1 MKNFLLL
8 LFAIY
13 GVGVS
18 AVSAYGLIVLD
29 MPALEHA
36 VKTQSKDAEIRHRM
50 NVAAEGNWFL
60 LGNLITVIA
69 VSQIERYRHGSKGG
83 QEATHQ

>member
-8 LFAIY
+8 LAALY

-18 AVSAYGLIVLD
+18 VVSAHGLINID
-29 MPALEHA
+29 MPALEDA
-36 VKTQSKDAEIRHRM
+36 VAVGSTNAEMRHRM

-60 LGNLITVIA
+60 LGNLITV
-69 VSQIERYRHGSKGG
+69 VSIVGLKKSVK
-83 QEATHQ
+83 